1 MNERKSNAPLR
12 DYRFAKALAD
22 KLTAE
27 QFTQTDPAPLGA
39 GSAYESA
46 YVYGLNNPLVYTDPS
61 GLRGQAAQGSS
72 NPIDSG
78 SSRLRVGSSSSGGVS
93 GYRRPRPGPVIT
105 AGDVIAGLG
114 LAAAAACAS
123 GLCDP
128 TPKNPPK
135 QEPNDAGKPPGNGVP
150 RISPN
155 CPPPDG
161 DSYRSLNKGDVPSSG
176 LRAKN
181 PNANYTVEGHVL
193 NASRFGFASQFIST
207 TRSEAIARGKYGGDV
222 PGGRTVKIDLRQVQ
236 GEVYDL
242 TDSDC
247 LDSLV
252 RGSTAKNFARKD
264 QEVLI
269 EGFVPPSA
277 IQLLP

>member
-1 MNERKSNAPLR
+1 M
-12 DYRFAKALAD
+12 
-22 KLTAE
+22 
-27 QFTQTDPAPLGA
+27 FTQTDPLEADV
-39 GSAYESA
+39 GSPYPSA
-46 YVYGLNNPLVYTDPS
+46 YVYGNNNPVVFTDLS
-61 GLRGQAAQGSS
+61 GRRGVLAGWS
-72 NPIDSG
+72 NPIGNG
-78 SSRLRVGSSSSGGVS
+78 SVRRGGDGVSGGGIS

-105 AGDVIAGLG
+105 AGDIAAGLG
-114 LAAAAACAS
+114 LAAAAACGS
-123 GLCDP
+123 GLCEP
-128 TPKNPPK
+128 PPKSPPK
-135 QEPNDAGKPPGNGVP
+135 QEPEGAGKPPRNGVP

-161 DSYRSLNKGDVPSSG
+161 DAYRSLNAGDVPSRG

-181 PNANYTVEGHVL
+181 PNATYTVEGHVL

-207 TRSEAIARGKYGGDV
+207 TRSEAIARGKYGGDL

-252 RGSTAKNFARKD
+252 GGSTAKNFARKD

-277 IQLLP
+277 IQSLP